1 MHVITILTHLY
12 NSLHSQFFVLEG
24 PVETDELRVLGSL
37 GFNQSLTELSLL
49 IVKAYKGRRTVRG
62 RC

>member
-1 MHVITILTHLY
+1 
-12 NSLHSQFFVLEG
+12 LER

-37 GFNQSLTELSLL
+37 GFNQSLTELGLL